1 MDMLPELGA
10 IIGYGQA
17 GFVFDVEGQ
26 PNKVVKIVQIRPFVD
41 GMVLPYRNT
50 FSDLRTLRSRK
61 IATNELQA
69 NLMARLVG
77 QPVSENLPEVYDFGI
92 GSVDE
97 TMRNSMR
104 TSYQKYGWEKNDLL
118 SALKEFQPNNR
129 VAWWVMEKI
138 PNTIYNKWG
147 GMMKH
152 PYRAGWNP
160 HIYQSQVPEEQE
172 AYRNLTAD
180 LFKYANVIIRDVAN
194 VANMGFRDDGTPV
207 WFDPIVSTWPIEPSM
222 NDSPK
227 LLDREKYD
235 LFVAAFDEPQMA
247 RYEQALSNNQYFDY
261 RHGTGALMA
270 EGSE

>member
-1 MDMLPELGA
+1 MDMLPKVGP

-17 GFVFDVEGQ
+17 GFVFDVEGS
-26 PNKVVKIVQIRPFVD
+26 PDKVIKIVQIRPLVD

-50 FSDLRTLRSRK
+50 FKDLRTMRSRK

-77 QPVSENLPEVYDFGI
+77 QPVSENLPQIYDFGI
-92 GSVDE
+92 GEVDSD
-97 TMRNSMR
+97 MRNELR
-104 TSYQKYGWEKNDLL
+104 LSYQKYGWKKNDLL
-118 SALKEFQPNNR
+118 SALKEFQQNNR

-138 PNTIYNKWG
+138 PNTIYNNWG
-147 GMMKH
+147 GMMEH
-152 PYRAGWNP
+152 PHRAGWNP
-160 HIYQSQVPEEQE
+160 HIYENQVPEEQE

-194 VANMGFRDDGTPV
+194 VANMGFREDGTPV
-207 WFDPIVSTWPIEPSM
+207 WFDPIVSTWPINPNMENST
-222 NDSPK
+222 S

-235 LFVAAFDEPQMA
+235 LFVAAFDESQMK
-247 RYEQALSNNQYFDY
+247 RYEQALSNNQYFNF
-261 RHGTGALMA
+261 RHGVGALMA